1 MAKFQNTLKALSK
14 TDSEMR
20 VGNYIILFNSRD
32 LEFLRKGKNADGSLG
47 EYFDPAVIVESEFTK
62 KGMLAVDFEHGG
74 DAEVKNQ
81 VLGYVDWKTA
91 RRDDKGIFVERVLDR
106 RNRYIQLL
114 ENLIDEGLIGNSS
127 EAVPDNVKTLDDG
140 AIVNWPLMRDT
151 LTVMPVEPRMLQGN
165 TLQALKALSKEFS
178 AAKAL
183 LEKIIPNPSDQ
194 SGGGK
199 GGTKSGDRAG
209 RRTSTGSNN
218 RKVKNMDILEA
229 IKKLVPGL
237 SQEQLEALAAI
248 LGMTGMAVSPTG
260 EPVADEAGEEL
271 KSISL
276 SKLTAELKALGYE
289 VVLPGQK
296 PAAKKAVAR
305 PAYDFKPDK
314 KADPDDE
321 DDDDDD
327 AARAAKSVSAA
338 HMLRFT
344 DETPAQKAI
353 LSDVIGK
360 DYQQL
365 IYEQNVA
372 FGKYARGGERA
383 LSPNEAKA
391 LRQLYFPTE
400 SIMGL
405 ILNGGFTASRVKAT
419 QVEAIGELGGFA
431 VPPNIQSEAS
441 RRLPGLVAVRGGGA
455 RVVQLNNSNS
465 IEIPQYVGNSDRWMG
480 LIRGSWGTETQTPAE
495 KNFKLKMVPVFAEV
509 YTYKVRMSRSL
520 VEDAAN
526 LVSLLQEDIVTTAAI
541 DEDDVFVTGDGV
553 GKPLGLLPGGANANS
568 LKEVVSGAAAAL
580 TATGIKKLK
589 RGVASQYRANGRW
602 IANGDTFGLIETLQ
616 NVADGTY
623 VFEDLSET
631 DKLLNRPIGE
641 ASGMPDVAAGT
652 FPALFGD
659 MSGYTIVERLGMTI
673 ERFMDSG
680 TGPNVIEFHVRRR
693 LGGKLEQP
701 WKFAVQ
707 KVAAA

>member
-1 MAKFQNTLKALSK
+1 MKSFENALKSLGK
-14 TDSEMR
+14 TETEMR
-20 VGNYIILFNSRD
+20 VGNYIVLFNSRD
-32 LEFLRKGKNADGSLG
+32 LEFLRKGKNMDGSLG
-47 EYFDPAVIVESEFTK
+47 EYFAPTVKVDSEYTRQ
-62 KGMLAVDFEHGG
+62 GRLAIDFEHGA
-74 DAEVKNQ
+74 DPEVKNG
-81 VLGYVDWKTA
+81 VLGYVDWETA

-114 ENLIDEGLIGNSS
+114 EDLIDEGLIGNSS
-127 EAVPDNVKTLDDG
+127 EAIPEHVKTLDDG

-151 LTVMPVEPRMLQGN
+151 LTVMPVEPQMLTGN
-165 TLQALKALSKEFS
+165 VLQAMKALSSEFS
-178 AAKAL
+178 AAKRL
-183 LEKIIPNPSDQ
+183 LEKNLSNHPGDQ
-194 SGGGK
+194 SGGGI
-199 GGTKSGDRAG
+199 GGTRGDRATS
-209 RRTSTGSNN
+209 RTSTGSNN
-218 RKVKNMDILEA
+218 RKVKTMDILEA

-237 SQEQLEALAAI
+237 TPEQIEQIAAI
-248 LGMTGMAVSPTG
+248 MGLSGMAVSPNG

-271 KSISL
+271 KSIPL
-276 SKLTAELKALGYE
+276 SKLTAELKALGYD

-296 PAAKKAVAR
+296 PAAKKAAVR
-305 PAYDFKPDK
+305 PPYDFKPEK
-314 KADPDDE
+314 KADPD

-338 HMLRFT
+338 HMLRFK

-372 FGKYARGGERA
+372 FGRYARGGERA
-383 LSPNEAKA
+383 LSPDETKA
-391 LRQLYFPTE
+391 LHQLYFPTDA
-400 SIMGL
+400 IMGL
-405 ILNGGFTASRVKAT
+405 ILNGGFSASRVKAT

-431 VPPNIQSEAS
+431 VPPNVQAEAD

-480 LIRGSWGTETQTPAE
+480 LLRGAWGTETQIPTE

-541 DEDDVFVTGDGV
+541 DEDDVFITGDGV
-553 GKPLGLLPGGANANS
+553 GKPFGILPGGANANG
-568 LKEVVSGAAAAL
+568 LKEVNSGAAAAL
-580 TATGIKKLK
+580 TATGVKKLK
-589 RGVASQYRANGRW
+589 RGLAPQYRSNGRW
-602 IANGDTFGLIETLQ
+602 IANGDTYGLIETLQ
-616 NVADGTY
+616 NVANGTY

-631 DKLLNRPIGE
+631 DKLLNRPVGE
-641 ASGMPDVAAGT
+641 SGGMPDVAAGT
-652 FPALFGD
+652 FPTIFGD

-693 LGGKLEQP
+693 LGGRLEQP

-707 KVAAA
+707 KVSA